1 MWRKFLLYLLA
12 IDAFLFLTALALF
25 HYYYSTDLLTG
36 HIIALIATSLNA
48 ITALYFAK
56 GGIHAGMNV
65 FMLKV
70 MGGMGLRMLAMLI
83 MVFIIIFLTELPQ
96 FGFII
101 SLFIAY
107 IIKSVLEIIFVL
119 KIKDN
124 PQLLR
129 NE

>member
-1 MWRKFLLYLLA
+1 MWRKFLLSLALVDAILLA
-12 IDAFLFLTALALF
+12 GGLILA
-25 HYYYSTDLLTG
+25 HYYFSAEIITG
-36 HIIALIATSLNA
+36 HLIALVSTSLNA
-48 ITALYFAK
+48 IAALYFAK
-56 GGIHAGMNV
+56 GGINAGMNV

-70 MGGMGLRMLAMLI
+70 MGGMGLRMIVMLI
-83 MVFIIIFLTELPQ
+83 MVFIIIFLTHLPQ

-107 IIKSVLEIIFVL
+107 IIKSVLEIIYIL